1 VTEAVALAIN
11 PGVTAQAA
19 YGVWGTSLVLFLVVL
34 AVVAVLLTL
43 ILKTV
48 TQIEQ
53 VAGEIWIVGQGIANN
68 TVHIPLLATTNRVVA
83 QILAVAVKI
92 LGHARRIQAHAADCP
107 GCPACVLSHRR

>member
-1 VTEAVALAIN
+1 MVID

-19 YGVWGTSLVLFLVVL
+19 YTVWGMSLVLFLIVL

-48 TQIEQ
+48 TLIEQ
-53 VAGEIWIVGQGIANN
+53 VAGDIWVVGQGIANN

-83 QILAVAVKI
+83 QILDVAVKI
-92 LGHARRIQAHAADCP
+92 LGHATRIRAHAADCP

>member
-1 VTEAVALAIN
+1 MGLAIN

-19 YGVWGTSLVLFLVVL
+19 YTVWGTSLGLFLVVVV
-34 AVVAVLLTL
+34 VVAVLLTL
-43 ILKTV
+43 ILKAV
-48 TQIEQ
+48 TLIEQ

-83 QILAVAVKI
+83 EILAAAVKI
-92 LGHARRIQAHAADCP
+92 LGYAQRIQAHAADCP